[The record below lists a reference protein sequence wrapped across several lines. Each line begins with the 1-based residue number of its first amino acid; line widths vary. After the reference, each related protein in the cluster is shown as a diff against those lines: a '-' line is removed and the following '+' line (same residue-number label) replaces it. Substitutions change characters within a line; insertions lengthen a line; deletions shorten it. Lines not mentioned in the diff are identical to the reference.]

1 MKILFRNLLLP
12 AVLAVGVAGTATAQK
27 DTKSKGAAKAVKP
40 VTGMTKLPSGLEYK
54 IIKKGTGTRK
64 AASGDHAEMFIHVYL
79 DDSVIF
85 DSRSM
90 YSATRPV
97 PVPIQDPKANGDLM
111 EGFKLLAAG
120 DSALFMVPVDTM
132 LKGGAQPMPGMQQG
146 KNQKMRY
153 EVQVVTV
160 RTEEEENR
168 YNQEMA
174 AKQKGIDE
182 NLLQEYFVKNG
193 IKAKKTETG
202 LYYTVS
208 KEGTGP
214 KPKTGQMLSV
224 NYTGKLMNGNVFD
237 SNTDSS
243 FKHPEPFKLPIG
255 KGQVIKGWDEGLMLI
270 NKGAKATFYIPST
283 LAYGSQDRSPQIPA
297 NSILIFDVELL
308 DIEASAEQSTQRDP
322 AEQAKI
328 DDQLLQDYF
337 KKNNIKATKTPSG
350 LYYTV
355 TQKGLGATAAK
366 GKKVTM
372 NYTGKTLDGKLFDS
386 NIDPKFNHV
395 SPFTF
400 TLGVGQVIKGW
411 DEGVQ
416 LLQLGSKGSFFIPS
430 GLAYGPSAM
439 GSAIAANSVLIFD
452 VEVVGID

>member
-12 AVLAVGVAGTATAQK
+12 AVLAAGVTGTATAQK

-64 AASGDHAEMFIHVYL
+64 AANGDHAEMFIHVYL

-97 PVPIQDPKANGDLM
+97 PVTIQDPKANGDLM
-111 EGFKLLAAG
+111 EGFKLLSAG
-120 DSALFMVPVDTM
+120 DSALFLVPVDTM

-153 EVQVVTV
+153 EVQVESI
-160 RTEEEENR
+160 RTEEEENK

-174 AKQKGIDE
+174 TKQKGIDE
-182 NLLQEYFVKNG
+182 QLLQEYFAKNG
-193 IKAKKTETG
+193 IKAKKTESG

-214 KPKTGQMLSV
+214 MPKTGQMLSV

-308 DIEASAEQSTQRDP
+308 DIEASPEQPMQRDP

-337 KKNNIKATKTPSG
+337 KKNKIKATKTPSG
-350 LYYTV
+350 LYYTI